1 MAFLTNSLNAAVA
14 GEHYRDPI
22 LQGLANGI
30 QEIQPWYEFCPWVP
44 VRGTSLAVQ
53 QQADTNLS
61 AFVADGADLDAGGD
75 PAVQVS
81 TTPRNFNLTPIAG
94 TARVGTMAQAGGS
107 AAGVDLMA
115 AAIAAK
121 GNDISRKVWTQVVR
135 GTTGG
140 SSAGFSGFEDF
151 FGAGGS
157 HNSTAR
163 EIAVD
168 ASTSKT
174 IMDYLDEVLNQVAA
188 KSGNVDWIQ
197 MNGTMMNVYRA
208 RVRALGGA
216 FEYVTS
222 PISDRNILSYQGIP
236 VFMNNNITVHDTD
249 RHELYAGTFESG
261 GVDGCAMLYP
271 EGTPAGISVVNHGD
285 SERYLGQSATVSQI
299 CGFGVMNDLGLA
311 RVTVD
316 VSANTGL

>member
-14 GEHYRDPI
+14 GEQYRDPI
-22 LQGLANGI
+22 VAGIANAI
-30 QEIQPWYEFCPWVP
+30 QEIQPWYEFVPWVP

-61 AFVADGADLDAGGD
+61 SFVADGADLDTGD
-75 PAVQVS
+75 MTIQVS

-94 TARVGTMAQAGGS
+94 TARVGAMAQAGGS
-107 AAGVDLMA
+107 ASGTDLMA

-121 GNDISRKVWTQVVR
+121 ANDISRKIWTQVVR

-140 SSAGFSGFEDF
+140 SGAGFSGFEDF

-168 ASTSKT
+168 ADTSAT
-174 IMDYLDEVLNQVAA
+174 IMDKLDEMLNQVAA
-188 KSGNVDWIQ
+188 KSGSVDWIQ

-222 PISDRNILSYQGIP
+222 PITNRNVLSYQGIP
-236 VFMNNNITVHDTD
+236 VFQNNNITLHDTD
-249 RHELYAGTFESG
+249 QHELYAGTFESG
-261 GVDGCAMLYP
+261 GSDGCAMLYP

-285 SERYLGQSATVSQI
+285 SERYLGQSATVSQFV
-299 CGFGVMNDLGLA
+299 GFAVMNDLGLA
-311 RVTVD
+311 RTTVD